1 MTWRRVFSELRVGV
15 QVILLFA
22 VLLAAVPTALA
33 AKLYGAPAHAAF
45 LGPKEYYLA
54 LGDSL
59 AFGYQPNLNWGAGYT
74 SDFYSNLQARGVAH
88 YDNLACPGETATT
101 MINGGC
107 PYPYLR
113 KYPYVGA
120 QLQAAVAYLHQH
132 AGQVSPVTLDIGVN
146 DFLPDFDTK
155 DCSINADWQKTL
167 AEVDHNLTAVIL
179 PQLVAALKVN
189 GQMTG
194 DLLLMDYYD
203 PYQNLC
209 PNTVSAMQTL
219 NAHLAADAH
228 SFATLV
234 DIFAPF
240 GGAATPDP
248 DLCNDTWICSSFKDI
263 HAQSA
268 GYSVMASAFE
278 QTTGY

>member
-1 MTWRRVFSELRVGV
+1 MVWRRVFSESRVGV
-15 QVILLFA
+15 QVMLLFA
-22 VLLAAVPTALA
+22 LLLVAVPTTLA
-33 AKLYGAPAHAAF
+33 AQRSVSAPTTF
-45 LGPKEYYLA
+45 LGPKGYYLA

-59 AFGYQPNLNWGAGYT
+59 AFGYQPDLNWGAGYT
-74 SDFYSNLQARGVAH
+74 SDFYTNLQTHGVAH
-88 YDNLACPGETATT
+88 YDNLACPGETAAT

-113 KYPYVGA
+113 KYPYVGT

-146 DFLPDFDTK
+146 DFLPDFNTEG
-155 DCSINADWQKTL
+155 CSVNADWQKTL
-167 AEVDHNLTAVIL
+167 TEVDHNLTVVIL
-179 PQLVAALKVN
+179 PQLMAALTVN

-209 PNTVSAMQTL
+209 PNTVAAMQTL
-219 NAHLAADAH
+219 NAHLANDAH
-228 SFATLV
+228 GFATLV

-248 DLCNDTWICSSFKDI
+248 DLCTDTWICSSFKDI